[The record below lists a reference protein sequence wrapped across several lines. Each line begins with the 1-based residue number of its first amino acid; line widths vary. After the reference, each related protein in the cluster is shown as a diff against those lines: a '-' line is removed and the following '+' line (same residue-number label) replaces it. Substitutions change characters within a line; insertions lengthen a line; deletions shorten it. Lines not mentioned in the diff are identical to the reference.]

1 MNLLGESDRQAQ
13 VACRIITSDLPPLHT
28 HTKKGW
34 GSHILST
41 RLPSVW
47 LFHQSAIGLSL
58 GYFFRISAGPPLLH
72 SIECVSYRLMRRSEA
87 RVTPAGRAFA
97 PQVFISNGSTGDRIT
112 RRTDGGDIRFELDEN
127 RTRFLANDRTD
138 ANRNLVIKLRYRMS
152 ILGCWRQQKNVS
164 VPMSVLRVC
173 PQLMPK
179 SINTQTCRVRVL
191 FFFSLKCV
199 CREPS
204 TLKKKVK
211 EGILPTRLRQY
222 LLNLSLSTH
231 THVCGTDSMSVGPH
245 RLTNWA
251 HFFSAFSV

>member
-1 MNLLGESDRQAQ
+1 MDRILFEKGRFFFLNLFLLNLLGESDRQAQ

-127 RTRFLANDRTD
+127 RMRFW
-138 ANRNLVIKLRYRMS
+138 RM
-152 ILGCWRQQKNVS
+152 IG
-164 VPMSVLRVC
+164 
-173 PQLMPK
+173 LMPIEI
-179 SINTQTCRVRVL
+179 SSSNCAIEC
-191 FFFSLKCV
+191 
-199 CREPS
+199 P
-204 TLKKKVK
+204 
-211 EGILPTRLRQY
+211 Y
-222 LLNLSLSTH
+222 L
-231 THVCGTDSMSVGPH
+231 DVGDNKRMCP
-245 RLTNWA
+245 
-251 HFFSAFSV
+251 FQCPFSVFAHS